1 MESDV
6 PTNCPKCGTPL
17 LPRNVHRFG
26 VAMGVE
32 VAFGLVLLAF
42 FVPVLWARVALAVPG
57 LALLAFALASSRL
70 VARGAAQIATQRSFR
85 LLVAQMSNYV
95 FKPTAIQILRFNQSL
110 PRGGG
115 LTRR

>member
-1 MESDV
+1 MAAQRAGLTQVLGISAMESDV

-26 VAMGVE
+26 VAIGVE

-57 LALLAFALASSRL
+57 LALLAFAFASSK
-70 VARGAAQIATQRSFR
+70 TRSAGR
-85 LLVAQMSNYV
+85 CPDCDAKIVQASGSADV
-95 FKPTAIQILRFNQSL
+95 
-110 PRGGG
+110 
-115 LTRR
+115 